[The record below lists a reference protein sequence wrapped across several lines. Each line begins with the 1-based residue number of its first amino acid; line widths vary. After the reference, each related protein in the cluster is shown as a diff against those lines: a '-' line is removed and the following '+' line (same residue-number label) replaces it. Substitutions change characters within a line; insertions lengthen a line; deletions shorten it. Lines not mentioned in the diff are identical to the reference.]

1 MRSALA
7 GLEDGMKRFG
17 DLGVALVLLL
27 VVTTQAKAQES
38 SAPQEARPLVLT
50 EAIPLEG
57 IKGRFDHFGT
67 SGRKLFISALGN
79 NTVEVID
86 VSGRTLEHTITGVP
100 NPQGVVYAPEV
111 NKLFVASSKG
121 KLYIYDGTSFD
132 LLTSI
137 DFHGDVD
144 NLRYDAANKRVYVGF
159 GDDETAAI
167 GAVDVATNA
176 RTDEEYK
183 LGAHPESFQL
193 ETSGP
198 NIYVNVPDLK
208 QIAVINRSTHA
219 VSRWALTLE
228 HNFPMALDEADH
240 RLFVGTHEPARMAVF
255 DTQSGHMIAALP
267 SVQDADDLY
276 YDAGHKRI
284 YMAGGEGFIYAF
296 QQKTP
301 DEYQLLVKIPS
312 ALGARTAGYFGKGKK
327 GFDRFYL
334 AVPARAEHGAEIWI
348 YTVQD

>member
-1 MRSALA
+1 MRNVCVIA
-7 GLEDGMKRFG
+7 GWA
-17 DLGVALVLLL
+17 GVALGLVLPAG
-27 VVTTQAKAQES
+27 VGAQES
-38 SAPQEARPLVLT
+38 ATTTEVRPLVLT

-67 SGRKLFISALGN
+67 SGRKLFVSALGN

-86 VSGRTLEHTITGVP
+86 VSGRTLDHTITGVP

-111 NKLFVASSKG
+111 NKLFVGSSKG
-121 KLYIYDGTSFD
+121 KLYIYDGTSFE
-132 LLTSI
+132 LLMAI

-144 NLRYDAANKRVYVGF
+144 NLRYDAANKRVYVGY
-159 GDDETAAI
+159 GDEETAAI
-167 GAVDVATNA
+167 GAVDATTNK
-176 RTDEEYK
+176 RTEEEYK

-198 NIYVNVPDLK
+198 NIYVNLPDLK
-208 QIAVINRSTHA
+208 QIAVINRNTHVIA
-219 VSRWALTLE
+219 RWPLTLE

-255 DTQSGHMIAALP
+255 DTTSGRMIAALP

-276 YDAGHKRI
+276 YDAGRKRI
-284 YMAGGEGFIYAF
+284 YMAGGEGFIYTF
-296 QQKTP
+296 EQK
-301 DEYQLLVKIPS
+301 DADHYQLLAKVPTT
-312 ALGARTAGYFGKGKK
+312 LGARTAGYFGKGKK
-327 GFDRFYL
+327 GFERFFL
-334 AVPARAEHGAEIWI
+334 AVPARADHGAEIWI

>member
-1 MRSALA
+1 
-7 GLEDGMKRFG
+7 MKRIRNICSA
-17 DLGVALVLLL
+17 VILVLSGTIPLNS
-27 VVTTQAKAQES
+27 QES
-38 SAPQEARPLVLT
+38 SAPQDVRPLVLT

-67 SGRKLFISALGN
+67 SGRKLFVSALGN

-86 VSGRTLEHTITGVP
+86 ISGRTLDHTITGIP
-100 NPQGVVYAPEV
+100 NPQGVVYAAEV
-111 NKLFVASSKG
+111 NKLFAASSKG

-132 LLTSI
+132 LITAI

-144 NLRYDAANKRVYVGF
+144 NLRYDAANKRVYVGY

-167 GAVDVATNA
+167 GAVDATTNK

-193 ETSGP
+193 ESAGP
-198 NIYVNVPDLK
+198 NIYVNLPDLK

-219 VSRWALTLE
+219 ITRWPMTLE

-255 DTQSGHMIAALP
+255 DTQSGHMITALP

-276 YDAGHKRI
+276 YDSGRKRI
-284 YMAGGEGFIYAF
+284 YMAGGEGFVYTF
-296 QQKTP
+296 QQSDP
-301 DEYQLLVKIPS
+301 DHYQLLVKMPTT
-312 ALGARTAGYFGKGKK
+312 LGARTAGYFGKGKK
-327 GFDRFYL
+327 GFERFFL
-334 AVPARAEHGAEIWI
+334 AVPARADHGAEIWI

>member
-1 MRSALA
+1 MNIRRQISSALLA
-7 GLEDGMKRFG
+7 VLC
-17 DLGVALVLLL
+17 GVSGWTPLH
-27 VVTTQAKAQES
+27 AQES
-38 SAPQEARPLVLT
+38 AAPQDARPLVLT
-50 EAIPLEG
+50 EAIPLEN

-67 SGRKLFISALGN
+67 SGRKLFVSALGN

-86 VSGRTLEHTITGVP
+86 VSGRTLEQTITGVP

-111 NKLFVASSKG
+111 NELFVASSKG
-121 KLYIYDGTSFD
+121 KLYIYQGASFS
-132 LLTSI
+132 LVTAI

-144 NLRYDAANKRVYVGF
+144 NLRYDAANKRVYVGY

-167 GAVDVATNA
+167 GAVDVTTNK

-193 ETSGP
+193 EADGP
-198 NIYVNVPDLK
+198 NIYVNLPDLK
-208 QIAVINRSTHA
+208 QIAVINRSTHTI
-219 VSRWALTLE
+219 SRWSLTLE

-240 RLFVGTHEPARMAVF
+240 RLFVGTHQPARMAVL
-255 DTQSGHMIAALP
+255 DTQSGKLIAALP
-267 SVQDADDLY
+267 SVQDADDLF
-276 YDAGHKRI
+276 YDAARKRI

-296 QQKTP
+296 QQK
-301 DEYQLLVKIPS
+301 DSDHYELLAKIPT

-327 GFDRFYL
+327 GFDRFFL
-334 AVPARAEHGAEIWI
+334 AVPARADHGAEIWI

>member
-1 MRSALA
+1 
-7 GLEDGMKRFG
+7 MKRFG
-17 DLGVALVLLL
+17 DLGIALALLF
-27 VVTTQAKAQES
+27 VGTTQVNAQES

-100 NPQGVVYAPEV
+100 NPQGVVLAPEV

-144 NLRYDAANKRVYVGF
+144 NLRYDAANKRVCVGF
-159 GDDETAAI
+159 GDEETAAI
-167 GAVDVATNA
+167 GAVDAASNKRA
-176 RTDEEYK
+176 DEEYK

-198 NIYVNVPDLK
+198 NIYVNLPDLK

-219 VSRWALTLE
+219 ISRWALTLE

-240 RLFVGTHEPARMAVF
+240 RLFVGTHEPARLAVY

-267 SVQDADDLY
+267 SVQDSDDLY
-276 YDAGHKRI
+276 YDASRKRI

-296 QQKTP
+296 EQKDP
-301 DEYQLLVKIPS
+301 DQYQLLVKIPS
-312 ALGARTAGYFGKGKK
+312 ALGARTAGYFGKGRK
-327 GFDRFYL
+327 GFGRFYL
-334 AVPARAEHGAEIWI
+334 AVPARAEHGAEVWI

>member
-1 MRSALA
+1 
-7 GLEDGMKRFG
+7 MKRFG
-17 DLGVALVLLL
+17 DLGIALALLF
-27 VVTTQAKAQES
+27 VGTTQVNAQES
-38 SAPQEARPLVLT
+38 SAPQEAWPLVLT

-86 VSGRTLEHTITGVP
+86 VIGRTLEHTITGVP
-100 NPQGVVYAPEV
+100 NPLGVVFAPEV

-144 NLRYDAANKRVYVGF
+144 NLWYDAANKRVYVGF
-159 GDDETAAI
+159 GDEETAAI
-167 GAVDVATNA
+167 GAVDAATNK

-183 LGAHPESFQL
+183 LGAHQESFQL
-193 ETSGP
+193 ETTRP
-198 NIYVNVPDLK
+198 NIYVNLPDLK

-219 VSRWALTLE
+219 ISRWTLTLE

-240 RLFVGTHEPARMAVF
+240 RLFVGTHEPAR
-255 DTQSGHMIAALP
+255 
-267 SVQDADDLY
+267 
-276 YDAGHKRI
+276 
-284 YMAGGEGFIYAF
+284 
-296 QQKTP
+296 
-301 DEYQLLVKIPS
+301 
-312 ALGARTAGYFGKGKK
+312 
-327 GFDRFYL
+327 L
-334 AVPARAEHGAEIWI
+334 A
-348 YTVQD
+348 YTTHSRGT